1 MCTFKITLVLFL
13 IPSAIKSY
21 PFIENLLTK
30 KSGSPLLLM
39 GPIECFNDFRI
50 IIAGD
55 TFIPREL
62 GQIKDLILPAQKE
75 LEKK

>member
-1 MCTFKITLVLFL
+1 
-13 IPSAIKSY
+13 
-21 PFIENLLTK
+21 
-30 KSGSPLLLM
+30 M
-39 GPIECFNDFRI
+39 GPIESFNDFRI

-75 LEKK
+75 LKKKQAGQLDDDHFN